1 MGGGH
6 LWPQTDSRAR
16 DERNK
21 SEGISRLPP
30 QLLTYVAVSGSSVP
44 GPVRERSNL
53 ILIQCI
59 GGEAQ
64 SDEESAWLS
73 GSSTRKRSRWRP
85 WSGSHTKGLKL
96 CVWRRSRVCYSP
108 VPHHSW
114 FYKGT
119 QREGTE
125 GDARR
130 NLCFVLPFIYLREW
144 VPFIKKVT
152 PRTPTNQPRGN
163 RLGSLYYDNIT
174 TRSS

>member
-64 SDEESAWLS
+64 SDEESA
-73 GSSTRKRSRWRP
+73 
-85 WSGSHTKGLKL
+85 
-96 CVWRRSRVCYSP
+96 
-108 VPHHSW
+108 
-114 FYKGT
+114 
-119 QREGTE
+119 
-125 GDARR
+125 
-130 NLCFVLPFIYLREW
+130 
-144 VPFIKKVT
+144 
-152 PRTPTNQPRGN
+152 
-163 RLGSLYYDNIT
+163 
-174 TRSS
+174 